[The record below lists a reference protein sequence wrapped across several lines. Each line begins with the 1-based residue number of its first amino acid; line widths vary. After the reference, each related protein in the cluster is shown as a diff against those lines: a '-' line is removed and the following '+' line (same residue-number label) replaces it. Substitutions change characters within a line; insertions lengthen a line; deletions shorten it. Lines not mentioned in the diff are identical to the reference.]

1 MTTPLASG
9 DAIECPGSTETRR
22 HVIARDA
29 RVCHIC
35 GWVRGERDAL
45 SLHPQGRATPSA
57 GHLRPGRWF
66 VEALLVA
73 ASIGAVVAVAVAVA
87 AGLSLS

>member
-1 MTTPLASG
+1 MS
-9 DAIECPGSTETRR
+9 DAIPCPGSTASRR

-45 SLHPQGRATPSA
+45 SLQPLKKNPPPVPTPTRRRSS
-57 GHLRPGRWF
+57 RWLI
-66 VEALLVA
+66 ELLLLAASVGAVA
-73 ASIGAVVAVAVAVA
+73 AVVVAV
-87 AGLSLS
+87 GFRLP